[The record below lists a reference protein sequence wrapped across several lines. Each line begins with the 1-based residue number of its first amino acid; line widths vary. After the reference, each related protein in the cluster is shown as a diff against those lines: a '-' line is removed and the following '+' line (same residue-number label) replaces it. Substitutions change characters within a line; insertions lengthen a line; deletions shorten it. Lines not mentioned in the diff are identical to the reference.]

1 MIRVRIGDSERELP
15 SLSESWIYQQINRRK
30 ADGLS
35 ICVRVFINDDR
46 LNMSLSSAGCPQD
59 TTGGRPPTRYEKEI
73 FDLWEKRGLNMEN
86 FHGGNLVA
94 FLKQLKA

>member
-15 SLSESWIYQQINRRK
+15 TISENWINQQINRRK

-35 ICVRVFINDDR
+35 ICVRVIIKDEQ
-46 LNMSLSSAGCPQD
+46 LNMSLSSAGCPQ
-59 TTGGRPPTRYEKEI
+59 TATGGRSPTRYEKEI
-73 FDLWEKRGLNMEN
+73 FDLWEKRGLNRED
-86 FHGGNLVA
+86 FHGGNLIA